1 MKIFKYFFLTLLL
14 FIAFQI
20 NTSQAAVLYFSP
32 AGGEEQIGD
41 EFTVDAKIDL
51 ESGEECVNVIEGVI
65 GFDNNFLELV
75 DFATGDSI
83 LSLWI
88 NLPKNADMPEVN
100 RTARLTFSGGTP
112 GGYCGK
118 IPGDPGA
125 SNIVGK
131 LIFKVKKYQ
140 PEIAADSNARV
151 YFLDTTRVLLNDG
164 MGTAAKVTRQEGNY
178 HIAKEDST
186 PKQEW
191 ENLLTADKTPPEPF
205 ILEIQQNPELYE
217 GKNYLIFSTTDKQTG
232 LDHYAVA
239 ETRMAPE
246 GGQSWWK
253 KIVTAIFIGKIDES
267 QWQIATS
274 PYVLKDQS
282 LKSNIKV
289 KAVDKA
295 GNERLAEFM
304 PKAEP
309 RAGLNILK
317 FWPLVLLLIV
327 IVIVLI
333 RYSVRRAKLRRS
345 AP

>member
-1 MKIFKYFFLTLLL
+1 MKITKHL
-14 FIAFQI
+14 FIALVIFLALPRM
-20 NTSQAAVLYFSP
+20 TEAAVLSFSP
-32 AGGEEQIGD
+32 AGGEEKIGD
-41 EFTVDAKIDL
+41 VFTVDAKIDL
-51 ESGEECVNVIEGVI
+51 DSGEECVNVVEGII
-65 GFDNNFLELV
+65 GFDANFLELV

-88 NLPKNADMPEVN
+88 NLPKNTDMPEVN
-100 RTARLTFSGGTP
+100 RLARLTFSGGTP

-131 LIFKVKKYQ
+131 LIFKVKNYQ
-140 PEIAADSNARV
+140 PEIAANSQAKV

-164 MGTAAKVTRQEGNY
+164 LGTAAKITRQEANY
-178 HIAKEDST
+178 FIAKSKAV
-186 PKQEW
+186 PKEEW
-191 ENLLTADKTPPEPF
+191 QNLLTADKTPPEPF

-239 ETRMAPE
+239 ETKMAAE
-246 GGQSWWK
+246 GKPSWWRRL
-253 KIVTAIFIGKIDES
+253 IAAIFSGQEAIS
-267 QWQIATS
+267 QWQITES

-295 GNERLAEFM
+295 GNERLAEFI
-304 PKAEP
+304 PKAEA
-309 RAGLNILK
+309 RVGSNILK

-327 IVIVLI
+327 MIIVLSW
-333 RYSVRRAKLRRS
+333 YLARRAKLRRPAS
-345 AP
+345 